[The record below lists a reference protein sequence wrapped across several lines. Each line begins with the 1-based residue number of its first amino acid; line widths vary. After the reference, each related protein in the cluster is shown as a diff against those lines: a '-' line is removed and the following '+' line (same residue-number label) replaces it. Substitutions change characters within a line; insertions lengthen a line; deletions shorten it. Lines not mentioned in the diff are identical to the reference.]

1 LGRKIGVK
9 LLAFV
14 SFLNNNIA
22 CQNIYM
28 YNSLAVFCGSKLGKN
43 PNYEADAK
51 ALGKWMATHNIT
63 LIYGGGS
70 VGIMGAIANSVM
82 DNGGEVKG
90 VIPKVLL
97 EWEQEHNNISELHV
111 VEDMHIRKKMMY
123 EMCDA
128 AVILPGGHG
137 TLDELFEMLTWNT
150 LKIHSKKIF
159 LLNTDGYYQHLI
171 AHIEHMTKEGFL
183 YENWRER
190 LIVADS
196 VEFIFDFL
204 DGDKN

>member
-1 LGRKIGVK
+1 
-9 LLAFV
+9 
-14 SFLNNNIA
+14 
-22 CQNIYM
+22 M

-43 PNYEADAK
+43 PNYESDAK